1 MVCLYGI
8 TLDKIPEYVRITRK
22 LTLEESGFADWNW
35 LIHLLTE
42 HMYNLNISNLQAE
55 GYYGQPEFPYVAHP
69 NDQTPWGLWFARV
82 KAGLGK
88 HFDDADAQRVFKC
101 CKEPPNEEVA
111 MIIYDACTL
120 EEQRAFQGSL
130 LLPSPYDI
138 VEEEEFQM
146 ENNPADP
153 IHSLPPPAPTFLPPP
168 APTFLPPPASTFLP
182 PPAST
187 FLPPPASTFI
197 FPQPMQQP
205 MQTFNPAPCQC
216 EHCIAD
222 AAKNIS
228 VNIPSPAIINLNTI
242 LASSGAY

>member
-1 MVCLYGI
+1 MVCLYGT
-8 TLDKIPEYVRITRK
+8 TLDKVPEYVRITRK
-22 LTLEESGFADWNW
+22 LTIQESGFADWNW
-35 LIHLLTE
+35 LTHLLTE
-42 HMYNLNISNLQAE
+42 FIYNESTARLQAE
-55 GYYGQPEFPYVAHP
+55 GYYNQSPFPYAPHP
-69 NDQTPWGLWFARV
+69 DNPTPWGLWFARV
-82 KAGLGK
+82 KAALGK
-88 HFDDADAQRVFKC
+88 HFDDADAPRVFKC

-130 LLPSPYDI
+130 LIPSPIDSND
-138 VEEEEFQM
+138 EEEFEM
-146 ENNPADP
+146 ANNPADP
-153 IHSLPPPAPTFLPPP
+153 IHSLPPPAP
-168 APTFLPPPASTFLP
+168 
-182 PPAST
+182 T

-205 MQTFNPAPCQC
+205 MQTFNPALCQC

>member
-1 MVCLYGI
+1 MVCLYGT
-8 TLDKIPEYVRITRK
+8 TLNKIPEYVRITRK

-42 HMYNLNISNLQAE
+42 HIYNLNIANLQAE
-55 GYYGQPEFPYVAHP
+55 GYYGQPEFPYAAHP

-82 KAGLGK
+82 KAALGK
-88 HFDDADAQRVFKC
+88 HFNDANAQRVFKC

-120 EEQRAFQGSL
+120 EEQRAFHGLL
-130 LLPSPYDI
+130 LLPSPDDI
-138 VEEEEFQM
+138 VEEEEFEM
-146 ENNPADP
+146 EDNPAHP
-153 IHSLPPPAPTFLPPP
+153 IHSLPPAPSFLPPP
-168 APTFLPPPASTFLP
+168 PPS
-182 PPAST
+182 
-187 FLPPPASTFI
+187 FI
-197 FPQPMQQP
+197 FSQPMQQP

-228 VNIPSPAIINLNTI
+228 VNIPSPAIINLNGI
-242 LASSGAY
+242 LAGSGAY

>member
-168 APTFLPPPASTFLP
+168 APTF
-182 PPAST
+182 
-187 FLPPPASTFI
+187 I
-197 FPQPMQQP
+197 FSQPMQQP

>member
-1 MVCLYGI
+1 MVCLYGT
-8 TLDKIPEYVRITRK
+8 TLDKIPEFVRVTRK
-22 LTLEESGFADWNW
+22 ITLEESGFADWNW

-42 HMYNLNISNLQAE
+42 FIYNLNIANLQAE

-69 NDQTPWGLWFARV
+69 NDKTLWGLWFARV

-120 EEQRAFQGSL
+120 KEQRAFQGSL
-130 LLPSPYDI
+130 LLPSPDDS
-138 VEEEEFQM
+138 VEEEEFEM
-146 ENNPADP
+146 ANNPADP

-168 APTFLPPPASTFLP
+168 APTFLPPPAP
-182 PPAST
+182 
-187 FLPPPASTFI
+187 TFI

-205 MQTFNPAPCQC
+205 MQQPIQTFNPAPCQC

-228 VNIPSPAIINLNTI
+228 VNAIPSPAIINLNTI
-242 LASSGAY
+242 LASNKIF

>member
-1 MVCLYGI
+1 MVCLYGT
-8 TLDKIPEYVRITRK
+8 TLDKVPEYVRITRK
-22 LTLEESGFADWNW
+22 LTIQESGFADWNW
-35 LIHLLTE
+35 LTHLLTE
-42 HMYNLNISNLQAE
+42 FIYNESTARLQAE
-55 GYYGQPEFPYVAHP
+55 GYYNQSPFPYAPHP
-69 NDQTPWGLWFARV
+69 DNPTPWGLWFARV
-82 KAGLGK
+82 KAALGK
-88 HFDDADAQRVFKC
+88 HFDDADAPRVFKC

-130 LLPSPYDI
+130 LIPSPIDSND
-138 VEEEEFQM
+138 EEEFEM
-146 ENNPADP
+146 ANNPADP

-168 APTFLPPPASTFLP
+168 APTF
-182 PPAST
+182 
-187 FLPPPASTFI
+187 I

-205 MQTFNPAPCQC
+205 MQTFNPALCQC

>member
-42 HMYNLNISNLQAE
+42 HMYNLNIANLQAE

-69 NDQTPWGLWFARV
+69 NDKTPWGLWFARV

-168 APTFLPPPASTFLP
+168 APTF
-182 PPAST
+182 
-187 FLPPPASTFI
+187 I

>member
-82 KAGLGK
+82 KAALGK
-88 HFDDADAQRVFKC
+88 HFDDANAQRVFKC

-146 ENNPADP
+146 ENNPVDP
-153 IHSLPPPAPTFLPPP
+153 IHSLPPPAP
-168 APTFLPPPASTFLP
+168 
-182 PPAST
+182 T